1 MLILI
6 CFPLTLYQNVIVF
19 LHSFIKFNRMDVV
32 MYTYRDIQR
41 VLLFFG
47 REGYSVE
54 PQISC
59 SSLIYLKVKLWS
71 DDRRT
76 VTKLITNKSSVVLT
90 LTQQLYLNQSKS
102 YHNDSLINFAFVST
116 ILRLDAQ
123 CLSNLDQNLIAIGLK
138 ISKNRTHRK
147 LSQKM
152 SDIGILFRGE
162 IFGGFFSETLNFE
175 NY

>member
-6 CFPLTLYQNVIVF
+6 RFLLNVIVF
-19 LHSFIKFNRMDVV
+19 LHSFIKFNRIDVM

-59 SSLIYLKVKLWS
+59 SSLRYLKLNFGPIAERKGYSVEPQISCSLIYLKVQHWS
-71 DDRRT
+71 DDRNT
-76 VTKLITNKSSVVLT
+76 VAKLITNKSSVILT

-123 CLSNLDQNLIAIGLK
+123 CLSNLD
-138 ISKNRTHRK
+138 
-147 LSQKM
+147 
-152 SDIGILFRGE
+152 
-162 IFGGFFSETLNFE
+162 
-175 NY
+175 